1 MAILPLFQQSW
12 QELYKITFTPLL
24 PLLFLFSFLYV
35 FKCIRSS
42 GKPNLPP
49 SPPKLPI
56 IGNLHQLGSLPH
68 RSFQALSKKYGPV
81 MFFYFGHAPTLVV
94 SSADM
99 AREMMKTHDIVFSD
113 RPKATATN
121 SLLYGCTDIAFSS
134 YGEYWRQVRK
144 ICVLELLSLKRVQSF
159 QYTREEEVSILINKV
174 RDLCLKGVS
183 INLSELLIENS
194 NNIVTRCVF
203 GKKFGEVDGK
213 GKSSELPR
221 KVMVLLAAFFWEDFF
236 PFLGWIDMLTG
247 FKPSL
252 KSTCGELDAFLDQVV
267 EEHKTMKREDEHP
280 NKKDFADILLQ
291 LQKNGMLDFELSDDN
306 LKAILLDMF
315 IGGSDTTSTTLEW
328 VMAELIRN
336 PSIMKRAQEE
346 VRRVVGNKSKIDV
359 NDINQM
365 DYLKCILKESLR
377 LHPPVP
383 LSVPRETSQSLK
395 FGGYDIPPKTRV
407 FVNVWAIQR
416 DPKLW
421 DRPKEFIP
429 ERFTNNPVDFIGQNF
444 EFIPFG
450 GGRRGCPGLTFG
462 IAVVE
467 YVLANLLCWFDWRL
481 PSINAKGEDLDM
493 TEVNAITAFRK
504 NPLYLVPILHS
515 S

>member
-1 MAILPLFQQSW
+1 
-12 QELYKITFTPLL
+12 
-24 PLLFLFSFLYV
+24 
-35 FKCIRSS
+35 
-42 GKPNLPP
+42 
-49 SPPKLPI
+49 
-56 IGNLHQLGSLPH
+56 
-68 RSFQALSKKYGPV
+68 
-81 MFFYFGHAPTLVV
+81 
-94 SSADM
+94 
-99 AREMMKTHDIVFSD
+99 
-113 RPKATATN
+113 
-121 SLLYGCTDIAFSS
+121 
-134 YGEYWRQVRK
+134 
-144 ICVLELLSLKRVQSF
+144 LSLKRVQSF
-159 QYTREEEVSILINKV
+159 QYTREEEVSILINKLYY
-174 RDLCLKGVS
+174 LCLKGVS

-221 KVMVLLAAFFWEDFF
+221 KVMVLLATFSWEDYF
-236 PFLGWIDMLTG
+236 PFLGWIDILMG

-267 EEHKTMKREDEHP
+267 EEHKTMKRDDDENP
-280 NKKDFADILLQ
+280 NKKDFANILLQ
-291 LQKNGMLDFELSDDN
+291 PQKNSMLDFELSHDN

-315 IGGSDTTSTTLEW
+315 VGGSDTTSTTLEW
-328 VMAELIRN
+328 VMVELIRN

-377 LHPPVP
+377 LHPPVS
-383 LSVPRETSQSLK
+383 LSVPRETLESLK
-395 FGGYDIPPKTRV
+395 FGGYDIPQKTRV

-421 DRPKEFIP
+421 DRPEEFIP
-429 ERFTNNPVDFIGQNF
+429 ERFTKNPVDFIGQNF
-444 EFIPFG
+444 EFIAFG
-450 GGRRGCPGLTFG
+450 GGRKGCLGLTFG

-467 YVLANLLCWFDWRL
+467 YVLANLICLFDWRL
-481 PSINAKGEDLDM
+481 PTVNAQGEDLDM
-493 TEVNAITAFRK
+493 IEVNALTAFRK
-504 NPLYLVPILHS
+504 NPLYLVPILYS